1 MKLKKLLPH
10 AVALAV
16 FVCITLVFFSPMLSG
31 KKLKQG
37 DTNNWL
43 GAAKEL
49 IDYRDQHHAE
59 ALWTNSMFGGM
70 PAYQISVVYGANLM
84 RYVDKVVTLGLPA
97 PSNFL
102 FLYMAGFYFLLLA
115 MGVNQRVAV
124 LGALAYAF
132 SSYFIVVIEGGHNT
146 KAQAIAY
153 MAPVVAG
160 TVLAYRGRLLAGGAV
175 MALALALELFANHL
189 QVTYYLML
197 ALLLYVVAEGIHA
210 VRSRTLPAFIRSSAV
225 LAGAALL
232 AVLPNITNL
241 VATEEYGKYSTR
253 GPSELKLNS
262 DIQTTGLD
270 KDYITD
276 WSYGVGESWTFLVPN
291 FKGGASQP
299 IAQDN
304 RDVLKKVDPNY
315 RQNIAGYYQYFGEQ
329 SFTQGTVYA
338 GAVVCLLFLLGAVL
352 VRGRVKW
359 WLLAASVLSFT
370 LSWGKNM
377 MWLTD
382 IFLDFVPGYDKFRA
396 VTIILVIAEL
406 TFPLLGA
413 LALDR
418 IIRSSDL
425 FPQRRKAIL
434 WVMGSLLGITLL
446 MAAAPDL
453 FTSFYTTTEYDAM
466 LSQAQ
471 QQQVGRD
478 VVDAFFSNVEIARKA
493 IFVNDALRSFF
504 FILLASAAIWTFLK
518 YRYKSDYLVYGL
530 MVLVLADMWGVGRRY
545 IDKDNFG
552 SKSAIANPF
561 PETNADRIIDADTS
575 GYRVLNL
582 AVSTFN
588 DASTS
593 YRHQSIG
600 GYHGAKL
607 KRYKE
612 LIDSCLTPELVAI
625 RMSFSG
631 GDSAVRQAIASQP
644 ALNMLN
650 AKYVIYNPEAPP
662 LLNTGALGNAWFVRE
677 AKVVADANEEI
688 GAVNRIDPAVTAVV
702 DQRFKDQ
709 LSGFS
714 PAADSAA
721 SIRLTSYQPNQLVY
735 AYSSAVPQLTVF
747 SEIYYDKGWKATVD
761 GKEAPYFRA
770 DYVLRAMVLPAG
782 THTVEFRFEPAV
794 YAVGEK
800 VAMAGS
806 VVILVLAA
814 LALVSGLRKAGGT
827 A

>member
-1 MKLKKLLPH
+1 MKVKKILPH

-16 FVCITLVFFSPMLSG
+16 FVVITLMFFSPMLSG

-49 IDYRDQHHAE
+49 IDYREQHGAE

-84 RYVDKVVTLGLPA
+84 RYVDRVVSLGLPVPA
-97 PSNFL
+97 SFL
-102 FLYMAGFYFLLLA
+102 FLYMAGFYFLLLT
-115 MGVNQRVAV
+115 MGVNQRVAI

-175 MALALALELFANHL
+175 MALSLALELYANHL

-197 ALLLYVVAEGIHA
+197 ALLLYVLAEGVHA
-210 VRSRTLPAFIRSSAV
+210 IRSRTLPAFIRSSAV
-225 LAGAALL
+225 LLAAAVL
-232 AVLPNITNL
+232 AVLPNITSL

-299 IAQDN
+299 ISLQN
-304 RDVLKKVDPNY
+304 RDVLKKVDPNF
-315 RQNIAGYYQYFGEQ
+315 RQNVAGYGQYFGEQ

-352 VRGRVKW
+352 IRGRIKW
-359 WLLAASVLSFT
+359 WLLAASVLSFA

-382 IFLDFVPGYDKFRA
+382 IFLDYVPGYDKFRS

-418 IIRSSDL
+418 IIRSADL

-434 WVMGSLLGITLL
+434 YVMGGLLGITLL
-446 MAAAPDL
+446 MAAAPDM
-453 FTSFYTTTEYDAM
+453 FTPFYTNTEYDAM
-466 LSQAQ
+466 LAQAQ
-471 QQQVGRD
+471 QQQVGKD

-493 IFVNDALRSFF
+493 IFVNDAMRSFF
-504 FILLASAAIWTFLK
+504 FILVASIAIWTFLK

-530 MVLVLADMWGVGRRY
+530 MVLVLADMWGVSRRY
-545 IDKDNFG
+545 VDKDNFA
-552 SKSAIANPF
+552 SKAAVANPF
-561 PETNADRIIDADTS
+561 PETAADRIIDADTGS
-575 GYRVLNL
+575 YRVLNL

-612 LIDSCLTPELVAI
+612 LIDSCLTTELVAI
-625 RMSFSG
+625 RMSFSA
-631 GDSAVRQAIASQP
+631 GDSAVRKAVASQP

-650 AKYVIYNPEAPP
+650 ARYVIYNPEAPP
-662 LLNTGALGNAWFVRE
+662 LMNAGALGNAWFVRE
-677 AKVVADANEEI
+677 AIIVADANEEI
-688 GAVNRIDPAVTAVV
+688 GAVNRIDPAVTALV
-702 DQRFKDQ
+702 DQRYKD
-709 LSGFS
+709 LLGGFTAS
-714 PAADSAA
+714 VDSAA
-721 SIRLTSYQPNQLVY
+721 SIRLTSYQPNHLVY
-735 AYSSAVPQLTVF
+735 AFHSAVPQLTVF

-782 THTVEFRFEPAV
+782 SHTVEFRFEPSV
-794 YAVGEK
+794 FAVGEK

-814 LALVSGLRKAGGT
+814 LALVSGIRRGGG
-827 A
+827 AA